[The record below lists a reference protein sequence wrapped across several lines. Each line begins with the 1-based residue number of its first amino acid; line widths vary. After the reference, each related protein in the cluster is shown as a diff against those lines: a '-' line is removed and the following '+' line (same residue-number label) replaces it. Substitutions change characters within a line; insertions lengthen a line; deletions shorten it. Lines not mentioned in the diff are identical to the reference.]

1 MVNQFL
7 YNILEKNSIIFW
19 LFAIIGLICFIL
31 YSPRSVQRHS
41 KSLLVLLPAILWLLV
56 ERCAEAMQASIPSP
70 WRWIGVGICFV
81 SVVAMIVEALKN
93 DPGSYGIIN
102 IVGNLFMLYIIPGLL
117 YMALGFL
124 LLLCGGAIVLAG
136 AVLLLAGWI
145 LLSDSYRRVDE
156 NNNIYY

>member
-1 MVNQFL
+1 M
-7 YNILEKNSIIFW
+7 
-19 LFAIIGLICFIL
+19 
-31 YSPRSVQRHS
+31 
-41 KSLLVLLPAILWLLV
+41 
-56 ERCAEAMQASIPSP
+56 
-70 WRWIGVGICFV
+70 GICFV